1 MRVEMNEGIIATP
14 SAAGAAALP
23 DNSST
28 LAVPHGSLGKPS
40 LAVPNGAPSLA
51 VRPGS
56 LGEPSLAVPN
66 GSLGKPSLAEELG
79 GTLLLFAGLAMVI
92 AAVVLLATF
101 AGRG

>member
-1 MRVEMNEGIIATP
+1 MRVEMNEGIITTP

-28 LAVPHGSLGKPS
+28 LAVSDGSIGKPS
-40 LAVPNGAPSLA
+40 LAVPNGSASLA
-51 VRPGS
+51 VENGS
-56 LGEPSLAVPN
+56 LGKPSLAVPN

-79 GTLLLFAGLAMVI
+79 GTLLLFAGLAI
-92 AAVVLLATF
+92 IITAVVLLAAL